1 MRKVNPRTLI
11 AATAACLAIAGGGAA
26 VSAASQSDSPG
37 SSFWDSVA
45 KHLGI
50 PSDKLEDA
58 TKAAAVDQVDKALEN
73 GRITKEQADEL
84 KSRIESGEFPPFFG
98 PGFFGGFH
106 GPHGMDGPG
115 HHFFFG
121 EKDSAAADYLGLTE
135 AELREKLFAGKS
147 LAHVAKAEG
156 KSVDGLKQAILAGA
170 KSHLDGAVADEHLTR
185 EQADAIYKR
194 LQSTIDDIVNGTLPE
209 HWEFV
214 SPRLGPVP
222 ARARTPPSRSR
233 GTTRPRTRR
242 RNRSSKVLL
251 AHTTGPGKT
260 RPRRALASGRYLI
273 STEAPA
279 SSSCAL
285 IESASSCVT
294 PSLTALGAPST
305 RSSPP

>member
-11 AATAACLAIAGGGAA
+11 AATAAGLAIAGGGAA
-26 VSAASQSDSPG
+26 VAASQSDSPG

-50 PSDKLEDA
+50 SSDKLEDA
-58 TKAAAVDQVDKALEN
+58 TKAAAVDQVDKALED

-98 PGFFGGFH
+98 PGFFGGFR

-147 LAHVAKAEG
+147 LADVAKAEG

-170 KSHLDGAVADEHLTR
+170 KSHLDGAVADEHLTQ

-209 HWEFV
+209 HREF
-214 SPRLGPVP
+214 RF
-222 ARARTPPSRSR
+222 
-233 GTTRPRTRR
+233 
-242 RNRSSKVLL
+242 
-251 AHTTGPGKT
+251 HGPGPGPGQSPDAPKQEQGDD
-260 RPRRALASGRYLI
+260 ASADA
-273 STEAPA
+273 T
-279 SSSCAL
+279 
-285 IESASSCVT
+285 T
-294 PSLTALGAPST
+294 
-305 RSSPP
+305 